1 MAFPTERAVSA
12 EVGER
17 ELPPPSPPP
26 DRDPDPGSGLHP
38 GTAPGLASTDGAPR
52 ADAVRQLHDSAARRR
67 ALRRRMRGKGS
78 DALHTSELLELLG
91 TPADR
96 WDGDLAALARSEP
109 RELAA
114 QLGARSAVGW
124 RVAAAFALARRL
136 AADPGLERPAIRGP
150 ADVQNVLGP
159 LLRGELRE
167 SFHVLL
173 LDGKH
178 RLRGHHVI
186 SIGSLSTSIVHPREV
201 FRPAVRAAAAAIL
214 CAHNH
219 PSGDPEPSQE
229 DLAVTQRLEQSGKLL
244 GIPLLDHVVL
254 GEGRWI
260 SLRERMGF

>member
-1 MAFPTERAVSA
+1 MSLSNPPAASA

-17 ELPPPSPPP
+17 ALPPLAAVGPARGAAGSDGLPDEPGAALRKPLEPQASPA
-26 DRDPDPGSGLHP
+26 RDPA
-38 GTAPGLASTDGAPR
+38 T
-52 ADAVRQLHDSAARRR
+52 RRR
-67 ALRRRMRGKGS
+67 LRGLRRRIRGLGA
-78 DALHTSELLELLG
+78 DALGTGELLELLG
-91 TPADR
+91 TPADA

-136 AADPGLERPAIRGP
+136 AEHSGLERPAIRGP
-150 ADVQNVLGP
+150 ADVQSVLGP

-178 RLRGHHVI
+178 RLRGHHVV

-201 FRPAVRAAAAAIL
+201 FRPAVRAGAAAIL

-219 PSGDPEPSQE
+219 PSGDPEPSAE
-229 DLAVTQRLEQSGKLL
+229 DVAVTQRLEQSGKLL

-254 GEGRWI
+254 GDGRYV
-260 SLRERMGF
+260 SLRERLRF

>member
-1 MAFPTERAVSA
+1 MALSTEPGEDA

-17 ELPPPSPPP
+17 ETSQL
-26 DRDPDPGSGLHP
+26 DGRGRGLLIV
-38 GTAPGLASTDGAPR
+38 GGEDGAGVAPGLEPGSPPTEPGGAGEG
-52 ADAVRQLHDSAARRR
+52 AARRR
-67 ALRRRMRGKGS
+67 RLRLRMRRLGS
-78 DALHTSELLELLG
+78 DALDTGELLQLLG
-91 TPADR
+91 TRAAA
-96 WDGDLAALARSEP
+96 WDGDLAALARSDP

-114 QLGARSAVGW
+114 RLGARSAVGW

-136 AADPGLERPAIRGP
+136 ATQGGLDRPAIRGP
-150 ADVQNVLGP
+150 ADVQAVLGP
-159 LLRGELRE
+159 QLRGELRE

-178 RLRGHHVI
+178 RLRGQHVV

-201 FRPAVRAAAAAIL
+201 FRPAVRAGAAAIL

-229 DLAVTQRLEQSGKLL
+229 DLAVTQRLEQAGKLL

-260 SLRERMGF
+260 SLRERLGF

>member
-1 MAFPTERAVSA
+1 MAIPSESAVGA

-17 ELPPPSPPP
+17 ELPPAVARVPLPPGAGEVKAEAASARHSLQPQPPSG
-26 DRDPDPGSGLHP
+26 RDC
-38 GTAPGLASTDGAPR
+38 
-52 ADAVRQLHDSAARRR
+52 AARRR
-67 ALRRRMRGKGS
+67 ALRRRSRALGA
-78 DALHTSELLELLG
+78 DALDTGELLELLG
-91 TPADR
+91 TPSDA
-96 WDGDLAALARSEP
+96 WNGDLAALARSDP

-114 QLGARSAVGW
+114 KLGARTVVGW
-124 RVAAAFALARRL
+124 RVAVAFALARRL
-136 AADPGLERPAIRGP
+136 AQHSGLERPAIRGP
-150 ADVQNVLGP
+150 ADVQAVLGP
-159 LLRGELRE
+159 ALRGELRE

-178 RLRGHHVI
+178 RLRGQHVI

-201 FRPAVRAAAAAIL
+201 FRPAVRAGAAAIL

-229 DLAVTQRLEQSGKLL
+229 DLAVTQRLEQTGKLL

>member
-1 MAFPTERAVSA
+1 MAVPSEHAASV

-17 ELPPPSPPP
+17 ELPVAVPLDGPRLLAPVEGARPLAGEVPRAEAAPPP
-26 DRDPDPGSGLHP
+26 RE
-38 GTAPGLASTDGAPR
+38 LAS
-52 ADAVRQLHDSAARRR
+52 RRR
-67 ALRRRMRGKGS
+67 ALRRRMRGLGS
-78 DALHTSELLELLG
+78 DALDTRELLELLG
-91 TPADR
+91 TPAEA

-114 QLGARSAVGW
+114 RLGARSSVGW
-124 RVAAAFALARRL
+124 RVAAALALARRL
-136 AADPGLERPAIRGP
+136 AQDRGLERPAIRGP
-150 ADVQNVLGP
+150 ADVQGVLGP

-178 RLRGHHVI
+178 RLRGHHVV

-201 FRPAVRAAAAAIL
+201 FRPAVRAGAAAIL

-244 GIPLLDHVVL
+244 GIPLLDHIVL